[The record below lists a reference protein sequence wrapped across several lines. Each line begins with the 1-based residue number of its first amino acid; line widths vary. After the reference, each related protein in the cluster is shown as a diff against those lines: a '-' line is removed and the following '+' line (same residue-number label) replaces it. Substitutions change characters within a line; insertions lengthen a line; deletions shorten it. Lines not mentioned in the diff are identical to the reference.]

1 MLPYVDKETR
11 QIGDINSGYWE
22 LAKYG
27 MYGVANLPNG
37 TGRRSFADAPYKIAA
52 KSGTAQVFSYET
64 YNASQLAEHLRDHK
78 LMIAFAPYENPT
90 VAVSIILEN
99 GGAGPSVGDITRQ
112 ILDHII
118 LGDNNTELPIS
129 RLHRVAQRNNP
140 MTENNKKNHSGRVY
154 ISIHSLCSALLPY
167 YATAHLLCGQQ
178 VGKIPI

>member
-1 MLPYVDKETR
+1 MSKALMTLINDGQVKTPHLLYGTKLGNEMLPYMDKETR

-129 RLHRVAQRNNP
+129 PPSPRGS
-140 MTENNKKNHSGRVY
+140 EE
-154 ISIHSLCSALLPY
+154 
-167 YATAHLLCGQQ
+167 
-178 VGKIPI
+178 